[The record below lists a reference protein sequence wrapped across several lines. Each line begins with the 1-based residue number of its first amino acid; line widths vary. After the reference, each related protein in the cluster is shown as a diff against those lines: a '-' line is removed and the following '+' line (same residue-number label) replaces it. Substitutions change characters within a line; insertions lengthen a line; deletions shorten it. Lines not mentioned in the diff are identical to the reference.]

1 MAAPPKEC
9 PFAKAGELVELAKE
23 KCPAFQEGCPFS
35 ETTTPVE
42 IRASL
47 QKMPPSHT
55 AKTHAVHAAVV
66 KTRANSLGDLSGSGD
81 DVLVDE
87 WLGWWASHTDNTDIE
102 NQISSDDGL
111 ASRLKKGT
119 EQAHAEAEN
128 VAFVKLLLKGK
139 APLESYIALI
149 AALKPIYGALEK
161 AADRVSRSCPAVA
174 SVCDDTL
181 PQLRRY
187 ESLESDLAYYRR
199 RCPDMTKRAE
209 AFARRSKATNEYVAS
224 LDSWPTTGPKAEALV
239 AHLYTR
245 YLGDLSGGQILR
257 RAAVR
262 AYGLTPPGGT
272 TLDAVDG
279 VRFYDFKLIG
289 KPTKLRRFK
298 DEYRRRL
305 DDLRVADGDLVVAEA
320 VAAFRRNTQLL
331 KELDFVVLGATE
343 AAARHARPTKPKQ
356 QGQCPFLAK
365 EDIAAL
371 PFKECPVTGESVSA
385 SRTSPRRRF
394 NAADMAVVAFFAL
407 GMVFLIH
414 RAAPPGVVLPGP

>member
-35 ETTTPVE
+35 ETKTPVE

-55 AKTHAVHAAVV
+55 SKSHAVHAAVAR
-66 KTRANSLGDLSGSGD
+66 TRANSLTDQSGD

-87 WLGWWASHTDNTDIE
+87 WLGWWASHTDVDIE

-119 EQAHAEAEN
+119 EQAHEEAEN

-139 APLESYIALI
+139 APLESYVALI

-161 AADRVSRSCPAVA
+161 AADRVSRTCPAVA
-174 SVCDDTL
+174 RVCDDTL

-187 ESLESDLAYYRR
+187 ESLEADLAYYRR
-199 RCPDMTKRAE
+199 RCPDVTKRAE
-209 AFARRSKATNEYVAS
+209 AFARRSKATSEYVAS

-279 VRFYDFKLIG
+279 VRFYDFRLIG

-305 DDLRVADGDLVVAEA
+305 DDLRVADASLVVDEA

-343 AAARHARPTKPKQ
+343 AAARHARPTKPKA

-385 SRTSPRRRF
+385 SRASSTRRRF
-394 NAADMAVVAFFAL
+394 NAADIAVVAFFAL

-414 RAAPPGVVLPGP
+414 RATPSGVMLPGP

>member
-35 ETTTPVE
+35 ETKTPVE

-55 AKTHAVHAAVV
+55 LSTHAVHAAVAR
-66 KTRANSLGDLSGSGD
+66 TRANSLTDQSGD

-87 WLGWWASHTDNTDIE
+87 WLGWWASHTDVDIE

-119 EQAHAEAEN
+119 EQAHEEAEN

-139 APLESYIALI
+139 APLESYVALI

-161 AADRVSRSCPAVA
+161 AADRVSRTCPAVA
-174 SVCDDTL
+174 RVCDDTL

-187 ESLESDLAYYRR
+187 ESLEADLAYYRR
-199 RCPDMTKRAE
+199 RCPDVTKRAE
-209 AFARRSKATNEYVAS
+209 AFARRSKATSEYVAS

-245 YLGDLSGGQILR
+245 YLGDLSGPDPAKGRRPGVWTDAAGRDYLGRGRR
-257 RAAVR
+257 RAVLRLQAHRQADEV
-262 AYGLTPPGGT
+262 A
-272 TLDAVDG
+272 TL
-279 VRFYDFKLIG
+279 
-289 KPTKLRRFK
+289 
-298 DEYRRRL
+298 
-305 DDLRVADGDLVVAEA
+305 
-320 VAAFRRNTQLL
+320 
-331 KELDFVVLGATE
+331 
-343 AAARHARPTKPKQ
+343 
-356 QGQCPFLAK
+356 QG
-365 EDIAAL
+365 
-371 PFKECPVTGESVSA
+371 
-385 SRTSPRRRF
+385 
-394 NAADMAVVAFFAL
+394 
-407 GMVFLIH
+407 
-414 RAAPPGVVLPGP
+414 

>member
-35 ETTTPVE
+35 ETKTPVE
-42 IRASL
+42 IGASL

-55 AKTHAVHAAVV
+55 SNSHAVHAAVAR
-66 KTRANSLGDLSGSGD
+66 TRANSLTDQSGD

-87 WLGWWASHTDNTDIE
+87 WLGWWASHTDVDIE

-119 EQAHAEAEN
+119 EQAHEEAEN

-139 APLESYIALI
+139 APLESYVALI

-161 AADRVSRSCPAVA
+161 AADRVSRTCPAVA
-174 SVCDDTL
+174 RVCDDTL

-187 ESLESDLAYYRR
+187 ESLEADLTYYRR
-199 RCPDMTKRAE
+199 RCPDVTKRAE
-209 AFARRSKATNEYVAS
+209 AFARAIESHEQSTSS
-224 LDSWPTTGPKAEALV
+224 LDSGRPATGPKAEALV

-279 VRFYDFKLIG
+279 VRFYDFRLIG

-305 DDLRVADGDLVVAEA
+305 DDLRVADGDLVVDEA

-343 AAARHARPTKPKQ
+343 AAARHARPTKPKA

-385 SRTSPRRRF
+385 SRASPRRRF
-394 NAADMAVVAFFAL
+394 NAADIAVVAFFAL
-407 GMVFLIH
+407 GMVID
-414 RAAPPGVVLPGP
+414 PPRDTRLGVMLPGP